1 MKRVAKK
8 QTNSFAREKGEVKRG
23 LSHLVTTRMPCQA
36 EAQQVPLGRF
46 HAGPLVFRCALGLA
60 GIRHGKREGD
70 HATPAGDF
78 RLLAGFFRADR
89 VSRKA
94 WPWPMRLIRPSD
106 GWCDDPRCAAYNRRV
121 TLPCRASHE
130 KLWRT
135 DRLYDLV
142 VVLDYNIHP
151 CRKNRGSAI
160 FLHCARP
167 GFAPTEGCV
176 ALRPDDLRRLLPRLA
191 KKVVLTI
198 R

>member
-1 MKRVAKK
+1 MKLVAKK
-8 QTNSFAREKGEVKRG
+8 PARYPALGQGEVKRG
-23 LSHLVTTRMPCQA
+23 LSRLMATRLPRESQA
-36 EAQQVPLGRF
+36 QEIPLGRF
-46 HAGPLVFRCALGLA
+46 HAGPVVVGCAIGRG
-60 GIRHGKREGD
+60 GIRQDKREGD
-70 HATPAGDF
+70 RATPGGAF
-78 RLLAGFFRADR
+78 RLLGGFFRADR
-89 VSRKA
+89 VLRKA
-94 WPWPMRLIRPSD
+94 WVSPMRPAGPSD

-142 VVLDYNIHP
+142 VVLDYNFHP

-160 FLHCARP
+160 FLHCARQ